1 MGNCTGHMGVAGAL
15 RTPGDDLL
23 RRTGLD
29 EVVAHVAGINQAV
42 EESHKA
48 LRANERAGALQLQ
61 PNAAADDAATRDMG
75 RAQSHARE
83 ARTALKR
90 KLDSDTWKT
99 LKREYE
105 PRKGDIEA
113 SLANA
118 RSYWID
124 AIHKGDVAPAEAAEM
139 AQIWDQGADALRKGG
154 VDGAFA
160 FLDERFGELEKHLSA
175 EQDFGRQAHSPLEW
189 WQWLIIAA
197 IVGVAV
203 AVLVACL
210 IWAGCSW
217 IYSIFVALCWGTGL
231 AGGWSGVC
239 LGFTF

>member
-1 MGNCTGHMGVAGAL
+1 MGNCAGSPEAASVL

-23 RRTGLD
+23 RRAGFD
-29 EVVAHVAGINQAV
+29 EVVAHIAGINQAIG
-42 EESHKA
+42 ESHKA
-48 LRANERAGALQLQ
+48 LRANERASALQLQ
-61 PNAAADDAATRDMG
+61 TSDAAAEAATRDIG
-75 RAQSHARE
+75 RAQRHAHE
-83 ARTALKR
+83 ARAALKR
-90 KLDSDTWKT
+90 QLGSDAWKE
-99 LKREYE
+99 LKRQYG

-113 SLANA
+113 SLTEA
-118 RSYWID
+118 RTYWID
-124 AIHKGDVAPAEAAEM
+124 AIHKGDVAPADAAEM
-139 AQIWDQGADALRKGG
+139 AQIWDQGADALRKRGI
-154 VDGAFA
+154 DGAFA
-160 FLDERFGELEKHLSA
+160 FLDEHFGQFEKHVTA

-217 IYSIFVALCWGTGL
+217 IYQIFVALCWGTGL
-231 AGGWSGVC
+231 VGGWSGVC